1 MAITVETTNRVT
13 ISGVSDETCAPIM
26 VTVDGGREQEC
37 SCASE
42 VMALVQELEA
52 SAELSIA
59 TEQTT
64 SGTVLAIRTK

>member
-13 ISGVSDETCAPIM
+13 ISGVSDGECAPIM

-37 SCASE
+37 GCASE

-64 SGTVLAIRTK
+64 SGVVLAIRTK